1 MNSITSPRTLVIG
14 LEGLPPEALLGDER
28 LALVRF
34 LMATGGYGRLDGE
47 VPAEPAAFWRS
58 LDAGLVD
65 PPADAPA
72 LPALLADPEAP
83 PLLEGDPGAGAGVVG
98 ADRLASLAKRMEG
111 VSWTFARVIDATPTQ
126 LRAASG
132 DWLPGLDTRIGPLLE
147 QLGEAA
153 TVLILAH
160 DGPAAG
166 FVLAATGRGTP
177 GELSGVHLVDLGP
190 MLLALAGRP
199 VPPSMTGRAPIPSP
213 PAPARRLPT
222 STTSRR
228 SWTGSGGSATSD
240 GNVIA

>member
-1 MNSITSPRTLVIG
+1 MNLITSPRTLVIG
-14 LEGLPPEALLGDER
+14 LEGLPPDALLGDER

-47 VPAEPAAFWRS
+47 VPADPAAFWRS
-58 LDAGLVD
+58 LDAGLDD

-72 LPALLADPEAP
+72 LPDLLADAGAP
-83 PLLEGDPGAGAGVVG
+83 PLLEGDTAAVAGVVG
-98 ADRLASLAKRMEG
+98 IDRLASLATQLEG
-111 VSWTFARVIDATPTQ
+111 ASWSFARVIDATPAQ
-126 LRAASG
+126 LGAASG
-132 DWLPGLDTRIGPLLE
+132 DWLPGLDARLGPLLE

-177 GELSGVHLVDLGP
+177 GELSGVRLVDLAP

-199 VPPSMTGRAPIPSP
+199 VPASMTGRAPDSVTAGPDATP
-213 PAPARRLPT
+213 PDLDDEQAVLDRL
-222 STTSRR
+222 R
-228 SWTGSGGSATSD
+228 GLGYL
-240 GNVIA
+240 